1 MKKKKIFIGILI
13 FLVASVGLALLSPD
27 EDTEQSTP
35 DTTPAVVS
43 DNELTANEDEVPAG
57 NELANPYEGRKA
69 EIYDIVLSRIESGDY
84 LNATITDIKLN
95 DNLGTDTEGD
105 YILLVYGSFDV
116 KNSKETGNKLLRMYA
131 DDLMASVAGE
141 GVTEVIEGAVF
152 WEDDYNNRTVKY
164 AYEFE
169 DGNFIITDVMG
180 E

>member
-43 DNELTANEDEVPAG
+43 DNEPTANEDEVPAG

-84 LNATITDIKLN
+84 LNATITEIKLN
-95 DNLGTDTEGD
+95 DNMGD
-105 YILLVYGSFDV
+105 PADGDFILLVYGSFDI
-116 KNSKETGNKLLRMYA
+116 KNSKETGNKILRMYA

-141 GVTEVIEGAVF
+141 GVTEVIGGAVF

-164 AYEFE
+164 AYEFK

>member
-1 MKKKKIFIGILI
+1 MKKKKIFIGVLI

-27 EDTEQSTP
+27 EETEQSTP
-35 DTTPAVVS
+35 DITPTVVG
-43 DNELTANEDEVPAG
+43 DDEPVANVDEDPAG
-57 NELANPYEGRKA
+57 NEFANPYEGKKA
-69 EIYDIVLSRIESGDY
+69 EIYDIVLNRFESGDY
-84 LNATITDIKLN
+84 LNTTLTDIKIN
-95 DNLGTDTEGD
+95 DNLGSDEGG
-105 YILLVYGSFDV
+105 YILLIYGSFDV

-141 GVTEVIEGAVF
+141 GVTDVIEGAVF

-164 AYEFE
+164 AYEFK